1 MISAPTNFILFIL
14 HMTFVYAL
22 VSVFIVSIVSL
33 IGIVTLWL
41 RLSLLKRIVLLMVSF
56 SAGALL
62 GDVFF
67 HLLPE
72 VVGEWWWPISASLW
86 ILWWICFGLITEKV
100 IRRNHCHM
108 PVTAHHTHPVALMN
122 LIWDM
127 VHNLIDGLIIWA
139 SYLVSIPVG
148 IATTLAVVLHE
159 IPQEI
164 WDFGVL
170 IHGGFSRRKALLL
183 NFVTALTAVIG
194 VIIAFV
200 LYRYTDNMVAMLIPF
215 AAGTFIYIA
224 GSDLIPELHKENKLS
239 QTLPQLVFF
248 LLGIWIMSTLLFLE

>member
-1 MISAPTNFILFIL
+1 MSFW
-14 HMTFVYAL
+14 YAL
-22 VSVFIVSIVSL
+22 VSVFIVSIISL
-33 IGIVTLWL
+33 IGIVALWFK
-41 RLSLLKRIVLLMVSF
+41 LSLLKRIVLLMVSF

-72 VVGEWWWPISASLW
+72 IVTSSWRSISVSLW
-86 ILWWICFGLITEKV
+86 ILGWILFGLITEKV

-108 PVTAHHTHPVALMN
+108 PVSKEHKHPFAIMN
-122 LIWDM
+122 LVWDI
-127 VHNLIDGLIIWA
+127 VHNFIDGLIIGA

-170 IHGGFSRRKALLL
+170 IHGWFSKKRALLL
-183 NFVTALTAVIG
+183 NFLTALTAIAG
-194 VIIAFV
+194 VIIAFL
-200 LYRYTDNMVAMLIPF
+200 LYRYTDGIIEILIPF
-215 AAGTFIYIA
+215 AAGTFIYIS
-224 GSDLIPELHKENKLS
+224 GSDLIPELHKENTLS
-239 QTLPQLVFF
+239 QSVPQILFF
-248 LLGIWIMSTLLFLE
+248 ILGIGVMSLLLFVW

>member
-1 MISAPTNFILFIL
+1 MSFL
-14 HMTFVYAL
+14 YAL
-22 VSVFIVSIVSL
+22 ISVLIVSAVAL
-33 IGIVTLWL
+33 VGIVTLWL
-41 RLSLLKRIVLLMVSF
+41 RMSLLKKIELLMVSF

-72 VVGEWWWPISASLW
+72 MAEEWRLISSSLW
-86 ILWWICFGLITEKV
+86 ILWWIVFGLITEKV

-108 PVTAHHTHPVALMN
+108 PITKEHTHPFALMN
-122 LIWDM
+122 LVWDM
-127 VHNLIDGLIIWA
+127 VHNFIDGLIIWA

-148 IATTLAVVLHE
+148 IATTIAVIFHE

-170 IHGGFSRRKALLL
+170 VHGGFGRKKALLL
-183 NFVTALTAVIG
+183 NFLTALTAVVG
-194 VIIAFV
+194 VVIAFI
-200 LYRYTDNMVAMLIPF
+200 LSRYVTGLVNVLIPF

-239 QTLPQLVFF
+239 QTLPQVLFF
-248 LLGIWIMSTLLFLE
+248 LLGIWMMSLLLLIG

>member
-1 MISAPTNFILFIL
+1 MI
-14 HMTFVYAL
+14 FVYAL
-22 VSVFIVSIVSL
+22 ISVFIVSIVSL

-41 RLSLLKRIVLLMVSF
+41 RLSLLKRVVLWLVSF

-67 HLLPE
+67 HLLPGIIHGSWRTIT
-72 VVGEWWWPISASLW
+72 VSLW
-86 ILWWICFGLITEKV
+86 ILGWIFFGLITEKV

-108 PVTAHHTHPVALMN
+108 PITKQHTHPVALMN
-122 LIWDM
+122 LVWDM
-127 VHNLIDGLIIWA
+127 VHNLIDGLIIGA

-164 WDFGVL
+164 WDFGVF
-170 IHGGFSRRKALLL
+170 IHWGFSRKRALLL
-183 NFVTALTAVIG
+183 NFLTALTAVIG
-194 VIIAFV
+194 VVIAFL
-200 LYRYTDNMVAMLIPF
+200 LYRYTDNMVTALIPF

-224 GSDLIPELHKENKLS
+224 GSDLIPELHKENTLS
-239 QTLPQLVFF
+239 HSIPQIFFF
-248 LLGIWIMSTLLFLE
+248 LLGIWIMSTLLFIE

>member
-1 MISAPTNFILFIL
+1 MSFL
-14 HMTFVYAL
+14 YAL
-22 VSVFIVSIVSL
+22 ISVLIVSVVSL
-33 IGIVTLWL
+33 VGIVTLWL
-41 RLSLLKRIVLLMVSF
+41 STTFLKKIVLFLVSF
-56 SAGALL
+56 SAWALF
-62 GDVFF
+62 GDAFL

-72 VVGEWWWPISASLW
+72 AIADNWFTLIVSLSL
-86 ILWWICFGLITEKV
+86 LWGIVFWLVTEKV

-108 PVTAHHTHPVALMN
+108 PITKTHTHPIATMN
-122 LIWDM
+122 LVWDM
-127 VHNLIDGLIIWA
+127 VHNFIDGLIIGA

-170 IHGGFSRRKALLL
+170 VHGGYSKKRALLM
-183 NFVTALTAVIG
+183 NFLTALTAVIG
-194 VIIAFV
+194 LVISFV
-200 LYRYTDNMVAMLIPF
+200 LYNYIQNIVVFLIPF

-239 QTLPQLVFF
+239 QSLPQIAFF
-248 LLGIWIMSTLLFLE
+248 LLGIAVMATLLLIG

>member
-1 MISAPTNFILFIL
+1 MA
-14 HMTFVYAL
+14 FVYAL
-22 VSVFIVSIVSL
+22 ISVLIVSAVAL
-33 IGIVTLWL
+33 VGIVALGL
-41 RLSLLKRIVLLMVSF
+41 RVALLKKIVLFLVSF

-62 GDVFF
+62 GDVFI

-72 VVGEWWWPISASLW
+72 MSEEWWVLSSSLW
-86 ILWWICFGLITEKV
+86 ILGWIFFGLFTEKV

-108 PVTAHHTHPVALMN
+108 PITKEHKHPFAYMN
-122 LIWDM
+122 LVWDM

-139 SYLVSIPVG
+139 SYLVSIPVW
-148 IATTLAVVLHE
+148 IATTLAVVFHE

-170 IHGGFSRRKALLL
+170 IHGGFSKKRALLL
-183 NFVTALTAVIG
+183 NFLTALTAVVG
-194 VIIAFV
+194 VVIAFLLSHYV
-200 LYRYTDNMVAMLIPF
+200 DGMVQILIPF

-239 QTLPQLVFF
+239 QTLPQLLFF
-248 LLGIWIMSTLLFLE
+248 LIGIWLMSTLLLLE

>member
-1 MISAPTNFILFIL
+1 MAFW
-14 HMTFVYAL
+14 YAL
-22 VSVFIVSIVSL
+22 ISVIIISIVAL
-33 IGIVTLWL
+33 VGIVTLWL
-41 RLSLLKRIVLLMVSF
+41 RLSLLKKIVLWLVSF

-72 VVGEWWWPISASLW
+72 VVGDWWWPISASLW
-86 ILWWICFGLITEKV
+86 ILGWIFFGLITEKV

-108 PVTAHHTHPVALMN
+108 PITKQHTHPVALMN
-122 LIWDM
+122 LVWDM
-127 VHNLIDGLIIWA
+127 VHNLIDGLIIGA

-170 IHGGFSRRKALLL
+170 IHGGFSRKKALLL
-183 NFVTALTAVIG
+183 NFLTALTAVIG
-194 VIIAFV
+194 VVIAFS
-200 LYRYTDNMVAMLIPF
+200 LYNYVNGMVAALIPF

-224 GSDLIPELHKENKLS
+224 GSDLIPELHKEN
-239 QTLPQLVFF
+239 TLAHSIPQILFF
-248 LLGIWIMSTLLFLE
+248 LLGIWIMSTLLFLG

>member
-1 MISAPTNFILFIL
+1 MMSFW
-14 HMTFVYAL
+14 YAL
-22 VSVFIVSIVSL
+22 VSVFIVSVISL
-33 IGIVTLWL
+33 VGIATLWI
-41 RLSLLKRIVLLMVSF
+41 RLSLLKKIVLWLVSF
-56 SAGALL
+56 SAWALL

-67 HLLPE
+67 HLLPGIIHTAWRN
-72 VVGEWWWPISASLW
+72 VTISLRILGW
-86 ILWWICFGLITEKV
+86 IFFGLITEKV

-108 PVTAHHTHPVALMN
+108 PVTKQHTHPFAIMN
-122 LIWDM
+122 LVWDM

-148 IATTLAVVLHE
+148 IATTIAVVLHE

-170 IHGGFSRRKALLL
+170 VHGGFSRKRALLL
-183 NFVTALTAVIG
+183 NFVTALTAVLG
-194 VIIAFV
+194 VLIAFL
-200 LYRYTDNMVAMLIPF
+200 LYRYTNNMVAILIPF

-239 QTLPQLVFF
+239 QSIPQILFF
-248 LLGIWIMSTLLFLE
+248 LLGIWIMSVLLFIEG